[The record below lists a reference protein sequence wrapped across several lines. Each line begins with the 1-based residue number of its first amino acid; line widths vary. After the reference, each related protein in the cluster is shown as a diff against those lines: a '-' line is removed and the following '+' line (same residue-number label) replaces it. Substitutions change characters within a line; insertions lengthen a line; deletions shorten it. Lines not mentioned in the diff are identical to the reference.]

1 VLSALDRF
9 VTVHKPDHS
18 VNLSSDSTHSS
29 NVIVPL
35 SAIINTRGRNR
46 GGGYAAML
54 ALQLFQQI
62 MALPVKPPIT
72 IALIALNAAIHF
84 IPDILAQLVPMS
96 SSFLFTTTT
105 AVCMNPA
112 AIARDLSHGSLNLS
126 RLFGSA
132 LIHGDDMHLWYNM
145 LSLLNK
151 GVTLET
157 AIGSGQFVVL
167 VLGLWALSQLLV
179 VVLSYALLLVGYT
192 DAFYMCSVG
201 FSGVIFALKYI
212 LGHRSVPG
220 LTQVMHFTVDIKY
233 AAWAELI
240 LIQFIVPNASFLG
253 HLCGILAGILWEHT
267 PTLLLLLKPKLSS
280 SFRSAAAG
288 SSSSSS
294 RYTYAR
300 GTAAQQQW
308 PTAPQQHDTTAT
320 SASDEDAAV
329 QLAMRLSLEEAA
341 AAQRSSA
348 TTSSS
353 RNTQAPAQPVLSDDD
368 WIDVNDQ
375 QNSSSSSSIY
385 TDSTADEL
393 RQRRLR
399 RFNN

>member
-1 VLSALDRF
+1 
-9 VTVHKPDHS
+9 
-18 VNLSSDSTHSS
+18 
-29 NVIVPL
+29 
-35 SAIINTRGRNR
+35 
-46 GGGYAAML
+46 
-54 ALQLFQQI
+54 
-62 MALPVKPPIT
+62 
-72 IALIALNAAIHF
+72 
-84 IPDILAQLVPMS
+84 MS

-112 AIARDLSHGSLNLS
+112 AIARDLSHGHLNTA

-157 AIGSGQFVVL
+157 ATGSGHFLLL

-179 VVLSYALLLVGYT
+179 VVLSYVLLLVGYT
-192 DAFYMCSVG
+192 DPFYMCSVG

-212 LGHRSVPG
+212 LGHRSVPS
-220 LTQVMHFTVDIKY
+220 LTQVMYFTMDIKY

-240 LIQFIVPNASFLG
+240 LIQFLVPNASFLG
-253 HLCGILAGILWEHT
+253 HLCGILAGILWEHG
-267 PTLLLLLKPKLSS
+267 PTVLLLLKPKLQAPFSTT
-280 SFRSAAAG
+280 ADG
-288 SSSSSS
+288 SSRSSS

-300 GTAAQQQW
+300 GTSAQQQ
-308 PTAPQQHDTTAT
+308 PSAPQQHDATTVR
-320 SASDEDAAV
+320 DEDAAV

-341 AAQRSSA
+341 AAQRA
-348 TTSSS
+348 NNS
-353 RNTQAPAQPVLSDDD
+353 RNTQAPTAPVLSDDD

-375 QNSSSSSSIY
+375 QNSSSSTSMY

-399 RFNN
+399 RFND

>member
-1 VLSALDRF
+1 
-9 VTVHKPDHS
+9 
-18 VNLSSDSTHSS
+18 
-29 NVIVPL
+29 
-35 SAIINTRGRNR
+35 
-46 GGGYAAML
+46 ML
-54 ALQLFQQI
+54 AMQLFQQI
-62 MALPVKPPIT
+62 LALPVKPPIT
-72 IALIALNAAIHF
+72 IALIALNTAIHF
-84 IPDILAQLVPMS
+84 VPDILAQLVPMS

-112 AIARDLSHGSLNLS
+112 AIARDLSYGHLNTA

-157 AIGSGQFVVL
+157 ATGSGHFLLL

-179 VVLSYALLLVGYT
+179 VVLSYVLLLVGYT
-192 DAFYMCSVG
+192 DPFYMCSVG

-220 LTQVMHFTVDIKY
+220 LTQVMYFTMDIKY

-240 LIQFIVPNASFLG
+240 LIQFLVPNASFLG
-253 HLCGILAGILWEHT
+253 HLCGILAGILWEHG
-267 PTLLLLLKPKLSS
+267 PSVLLFLKPKLQAPFSTTT
-280 SFRSAAAG
+280 AAPG
-288 SSSSSS
+288 SSRSSS

-300 GTAAQQQW
+300 GTSAQQQQQAS
-308 PTAPQQHDTTAT
+308 APQQHDATTV
-320 SASDEDAAV
+320 SDEDAAI

-341 AAQRSSA
+341 AAQR
-348 TTSSS
+348 TNNS
-353 RNTQAPAQPVLSDDD
+353 RNTQAPTAPVLSDDD

-375 QNSSSSSSIY
+375 QNSSTSSSMY

-399 RFNN
+399 RFN

>member
-1 VLSALDRF
+1 
-9 VTVHKPDHS
+9 
-18 VNLSSDSTHSS
+18 
-29 NVIVPL
+29 
-35 SAIINTRGRNR
+35 
-46 GGGYAAML
+46 ML
-54 ALQLFQQI
+54 AMQLFQQI
-62 MALPVKPPIT
+62 LALPVKPPIT
-72 IALIALNAAIHF
+72 IALIALNTAIHF
-84 IPDILAQLVPMS
+84 VPDILAQLVPMS

-105 AVCMNPA
+105 AVCMNPS
-112 AIARDLSHGSLNLS
+112 AITRDLSHGHLNTA

-157 AIGSGQFVVL
+157 ATGSGHFLLL

-179 VVLSYALLLVGYT
+179 VVLSYVLLLVGYT
-192 DAFYMCSVG
+192 DTFYMCSVG

-220 LTQVMHFTVDIKY
+220 LTQVMYFTMDIKY

-240 LIQFIVPNASFLG
+240 LIQFLVPNASFLG
-253 HLCGILAGILWEHT
+253 HLCGILAGILWEHG
-267 PTLLLLLKPKLSS
+267 PTVLLLLKLKLQAPFTST
-280 SFRSAAAG
+280 AAADG
-288 SSSSSS
+288 SSRSSS

-300 GTAAQQQW
+300 GTSAQQQ
-308 PTAPQQHDTTAT
+308 PSAPQQHDTTT
-320 SASDEDAAV
+320 FSDEDAAI

-341 AAQRSSA
+341 AAQRSSN
-348 TTSSS
+348 TSSS
-353 RNTQAPAQPVLSDDD
+353 RNTQAPAAQPVLSDDD

-375 QNSSSSSSIY
+375 QNSSSSTSMY